1 MNAPLTGTWMV
12 GLIGTEIDGS
22 IVAGINKPIVKGLD
36 RPTGTKTSRY
46 MDGWSHKIES
56 VIGTRTDTLLA
67 PRL

>member
-12 GLIGTEIDGS
+12 GPIGTEIDGS
-22 IVAGINKPIVKGLD
+22 TVAEINKPIVKGLD
-36 RPTGTKTSRY
+36 SPIGTETSRY
-46 MDGWSHKIES
+46 MDGWSHKIET